1 MLWINVKRSVAAIG
15 ATAIVGFAASASTAA
30 ALNPQPLPPLEH
42 HTTVFLNPQPLPPI
56 VF

>member
-1 MLWINVKRSVAAIG
+1 MLSINVKRSVVAAA
-15 ATAIVGFAASASTAA
+15 ATAIVGFAATASTAA

-42 HTTVFLNPQPLPPI
+42 HTTVFLNPQPRPPL